1 MSTRID
7 TSIPNMQGKLLN
19 EHLKWMPVNSL
30 VKMDESI
37 FLRVD
42 SRGKKIICNNHYL
55 HVISNFLL
63 VNHYIRF
70 LDMI

>member
-7 TSIPNMQGKLLN
+7 TSIPNMQGKFLN
-19 EHLKWMPVNSL
+19 EHLKWMPVNSR

-55 HVISNFLL
+55 YVISNFLL
-63 VNHYIRF
+63 VNHNLRF